1 MSNHRILVVVSIA
14 TLIFSAASAAADRL
28 GPDILAKAPKGAAD
42 GGHGGQPDAG
52 GASAH

>member
-1 MSNHRILVVVSIA
+1 MSNHRILVLVSIG

-28 GPDILAKAPKGAAD
+28 GPDILAKAPKTAD
-42 GGHGGQPDAG
+42 AGHGGQPDGG